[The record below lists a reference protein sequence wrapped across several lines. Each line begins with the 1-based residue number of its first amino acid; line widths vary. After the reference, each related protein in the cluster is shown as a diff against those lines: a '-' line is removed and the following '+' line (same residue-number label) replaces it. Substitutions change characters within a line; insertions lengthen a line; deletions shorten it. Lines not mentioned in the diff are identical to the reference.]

1 MSSTTNS
8 VDENH
13 KLNRVFSYVVI
24 YYWIIVYIK
33 TPSYIMITLPIVL
46 FVIYGLL
53 HVKKSMVSN
62 ETYWILLFLFFSSL
76 LSFIRSDF
84 QTLIALM
91 LFSLMIFIINNFRLK
106 LSLKLIN
113 TLFLLSVFIS
123 IPLYYS
129 GYSYY
134 GFLPGQGGFSYDE
147 FLSGRVSMF
156 PNVTVSIY
164 FSFIIFL
171 LNYFFNKNS
180 YQKIILYILSLYFI
194 YFGISRT
201 VIMVLLFVLFFSF
214 VLKIYPLQKNWFYQI
229 VLPVFLIGLPIILVI
244 FIEDIIYFLLSLNN
258 DFITEYF
265 FRGYS
270 TVDDILKDIARTSIW
285 SEHIRLFN
293 EHPWGLSTA
302 EIELYSDKTLNLSD
316 GGGSESFLTRIL
328 VRFGFGALFFYL
340 FIFSILNRA
349 MEERNN
355 YIYIYAYIFI
365 FIGLTYGSFFAAY
378 NILFLIFISSINNQR
393 VERI

>member
-13 KLNRVFSYVVI
+13 KLNRVFSYMVV
-24 YYWIIVYIK
+24 YYWILVYIK
-33 TPSYIMITLPIVL
+33 TPSYIMITLPISL
-46 FVIYGLL
+46 FIVYGLL

-62 ETYWILLFLFFSSL
+62 ETYWVLLFLFFSGL
-76 LSFIRSDF
+76 LSLIRFDF
-84 QTLIALM
+84 KTLIALM
-91 LFSLMIFIINNFRLK
+91 LFILMIFIVNNFRLRV
-106 LSLKLIN
+106 SLGLIN
-113 TLFLLSVFIS
+113 TLFLLSVFAS
-123 IPLYYS
+123 VPLYYS

-171 LNYFFNKNS
+171 LNYFFNPNGYK
-180 YQKIILYILSLYFI
+180 KAIFFILSLYFI

-214 VLKIYPLQKNWFYQI
+214 ILKIYPLRKNWFYQI
-229 VLPVFLIGLPIILVI
+229 ILPTLLIGLPILLVI
-244 FIEDIIYFLLSLNN
+244 FIEDIIYFLLNLNN
-258 DFITEYF
+258 EFISKYF

-270 TVDDILKDIARTSIW
+270 TIDEILTDIARVNIW
-285 SEHIRLFN
+285 SEHIRLFT
-293 EHPWGLSTA
+293 EHPWGLSIPQ
-302 EIELYSDKTLNLSD
+302 IESLVDPSLNLSD

-328 VRFGFGALFFYL
+328 VRFGFGAFFFYF
-340 FIFSILNRA
+340 FIFSLLNRA
-349 MEERNN
+349 MEEKNRYL
-355 YIYIYAYIFI
+355 YIYTYIFI
-365 FIGLTYGSFFAAY
+365 FIGVTYGSFFAAY
-378 NILFLIFISSINNQR
+378 NLLFLIFISSINNQ
-393 VERI
+393 ILKDN